1 MAQHAD
7 TLGAPKKGFAGL
19 KENFAAD
26 LRAGLSISLIALP
39 LSLGI
44 ALASGFPAFAGLIA
58 AIVGGM
64 LVSRISGSYVTINGP
79 AAGLIVANLAAIQSL
94 GQGDIHAGYLYAI
107 AAVFVAGIMVF
118 IIGAAG
124 AGKLVDV
131 SPSSV
136 IHGMLTYIGVV
147 IMAKMFFP
155 MVGVIPEVHP
165 ILGSNVVGTIAAI
178 PQGFTDMLPPVA
190 IIGFVSLLIM
200 ALHPL
205 IKIKWVQLI
214 PSPVWVL
221 IFAIPAGALFDLET
235 LQQQLNRPEG
245 KELLL
250 ALPSNPLDA
259 IAWIGPITPDFGKIL
274 TWAFWYA
281 ALTIALIT
289 AIESGLSAKAVDQ
302 LDPYHRHSDIGKDIR
317 AVGIGSA
324 VSGILGGL
332 PMIAEIV
339 RSKAN
344 VLMGARTGWANF
356 FHGTFILIFVFALS
370 PVMQMIPVAS
380 LSAMMVFVG
389 YKLAAPSEFAGI
401 FKIGRDQFLYF
412 ILTLLVCIFTNLL
425 VGVFAGIIF
434 KFIYQA
440 VVMRAPTSTLFKADL
455 TIDHRDESV
464 EGEGEGEGEY
474 QIKVKKGATFTN
486 FLSFKRRLNQLPKGK
501 KIIVDFSD
509 AKVVDFTTQTALQHH
524 AKLYQETGGSIEV
537 VGLEKLKAY
546 SKHPQSTRYRR

>member
-1 MAQHAD
+1 MAQHIE
-7 TLGAPKKGFAGL
+7 TLEAPRKGFAGL

-58 AIVGGM
+58 AIVGGI

-155 MVGVIPEVHP
+155 MMGVIPEVHS

-178 PQGFTDMLPPVA
+178 PQGFTKMLPPVA
-190 IIGFVSLLIM
+190 IVGFVSLLIM
-200 ALHPL
+200 AIHPM
-205 IKIKWVQLI
+205 IKVKWVQLI

-221 IFAIPAGALFDLET
+221 IFAIPAGVLFDLET

-250 ALPSNPLDA
+250 ALPGNPLDA
-259 IAWIGPITPDFGKIL
+259 VAWIGAVTPDFGKIL

-302 LDPYHRHSDIGKDIR
+302 LDPYQRHSDIGKDIR
-317 AVGIGSA
+317 GVGIGSA

-370 PVMQMIPVAS
+370 PVMQMIPVAA
-380 LSAMMVFVG
+380 LAAMMVFVG
-389 YKLAAPSEFAGI
+389 YKLAAPGEFIGI

-412 ILTLLVCIFTNLL
+412 IFTLLVCIFTNLL

-434 KFIYQA
+434 KFLYQLL
-440 VVMRAPTSTLFKADL
+440 VMRAPTSTLFKADL
-455 TIDHRDESV
+455 TVDQSDE
-464 EGEGEGEGEY
+464 GKDEY
-474 QIKVKKGATFTN
+474 RVKVRKGATFTN

-501 KIIVDFSD
+501 KITVDFSE
-509 AKVVDFTTQTALQHH
+509 AKVADFTFQSALHH
-524 AKLYQETGGSIEV
+524 YAKLYQATGGSIELT
-537 VGLEKLKAY
+537 GLDQLKAY
-546 SKHPQSTRYRR
+546 SNHPQSTRYRR